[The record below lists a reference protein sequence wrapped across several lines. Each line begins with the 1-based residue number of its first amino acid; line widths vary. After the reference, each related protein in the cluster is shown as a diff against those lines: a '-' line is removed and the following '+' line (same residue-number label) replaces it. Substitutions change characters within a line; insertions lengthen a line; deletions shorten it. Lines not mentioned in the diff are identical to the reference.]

1 MKTSAPAKKRQTNH
15 ATAPIEDLA
24 PKSGTDVRGG
34 VLREATA
41 PAVSEIVVT
50 KTQDCSS
57 TN

>member
-1 MKTSAPAKKRQTNH
+1 MNTSSKAPKTNH
-15 ATAPIEDLA
+15 STHAIADLA
-24 PKSGTDVRGG
+24 PKTGKDVRGG
-34 VLREATA
+34 VLRGGTA